1 MNKIA
6 ALFFAAVCLL
16 SANALAADVAKAST
30 PAKASILPAVT
41 SVCEAFYTSMT
52 KQVVD
57 IFHDK
62 STSEEKKQRQLAILF
77 LKAVDTDWI
86 GKFVMGRFYKD
97 AKPDD
102 QKEYLETYRYYLT
115 GIYVSKFENDDDSN
129 YQLGDIKLISLTP
142 KEDSQVS
149 AKTIISRKGEP
160 DVHVNYL
167 LQQTDVCQV
176 HDIEIEGVSLL
187 NNQRSEFQALAGQSG
202 IKAVID
208 TMKKRLA
215 D

>member
-1 MNKIA
+1 MKKIA
-6 ALFFAAVCLL
+6 LMLMAATCFATATAFAADP
-16 SANALAADVAKAST
+16 APAAAPVPAAS
-30 PAKASILPAVT
+30 V
-41 SVCEAFYTSMT
+41 SVCEKFYNSMT

-57 IFHDK
+57 LFHDK

-97 AKPDD
+97 ARPDE
-102 QKEYLETYRYYLT
+102 QKDFLESYRYYLT
-115 GIYVSKFENDDDSN
+115 GIYVSKFENADDSN
-129 YQLGDIKLISLTP
+129 FQLGDIKLLSLTP
-142 KEDSQVS
+142 KEDNQVT
-149 AKTIISRKGEP
+149 AKTLIQRKGEP

-167 LQQTDVCQV
+167 LLQTPEVCQV

-187 NNQRSEFQALAGQSG
+187 NNQRSEFQALAGQAG

-215 D
+215 AD

>member
-1 MNKIA
+1 MKTIA
-6 ALFFAAVCLL
+6 ALFFAAACLV
-16 SANALAADVAKAST
+16 SVNALAADATKAAAT
-30 PAKASILPAVT
+30 PAAP

-167 LQQTDVCQV
+167 LLQTDVCQV

-202 IKAVID
+202 MKAVID